1 MMNFE
6 REFCYFRLTSIRFR
20 GPDQLIKVISSP
32 EKTDAADT
40 REKILADND
49 ADV

>member
-6 REFCYFRLTSIRFR
+6 RKFCYFRLTSTRFR

-32 EKTDAADT
+32 EKIDAADT